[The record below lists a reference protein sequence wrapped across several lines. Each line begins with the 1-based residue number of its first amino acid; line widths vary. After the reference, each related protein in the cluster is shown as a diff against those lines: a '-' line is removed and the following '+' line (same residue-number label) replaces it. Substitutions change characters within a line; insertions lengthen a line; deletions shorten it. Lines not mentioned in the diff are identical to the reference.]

1 MRVPPPFPWV
11 HARGF
16 PWVHEC
22 GVRSPL
28 RPGQVS
34 TLLPRTVRA
43 ALQAASQVDPG
54 VPFGESEARIA
65 AVRTEILLAKTQY
78 PECFVREVIDDLA
91 A

>member
-1 MRVPPPFPWV
+1 
-11 HARGF
+11 
-16 PWVHEC
+16 
-22 GVRSPL
+22 
-28 RPGQVS
+28 
-34 TLLPRTVRA
+34 
-43 ALQAASQVDPG
+43 LQAASQVDPG